1 MKRNRLYIWTTC
13 LLAVI
18 GLMTACSSDGA
29 DGLLEEQK
37 TMQASVRTA
46 DYLNVRIVSGS
57 SQPTRATEQEE
68 NAIYDGILAIFEGS
82 AANNATLKT
91 AVVID
96 QLINNPGSGTSV
108 NITQRLA
115 SGTHP
120 YADSK
125 RYVLALLNTTA
136 TGFTVEGS
144 MLRHNGT
151 SLAGKTIADIQSLI
165 INGVG
170 CADEHAGFYM
180 ASTIKS
186 DGNILRLV
194 EDKYLYDTPE
204 AAAAGNMLPI
214 EVERAAAKV
223 WVSLAADV
231 PTLSLYVNRATTATT
246 FKVHSMRWV
255 PDRYKT
261 VCYALRNSASAS
273 VALNSYDATD
283 FTNYWEHAYSS
294 GDEVYVA
301 ENDETAADSQTRVIV
316 CLRLKDSSNI
326 LLSTFYIYDG
336 DKTRIF
342 TTPAQ
347 AEAYVGTG
355 FDAAKLTQY
364 ENGRIYDAYDIL
376 HDSDKKLERNNS
388 YHLTLKTL
396 TELGNNTAP

>member
-1 MKRNRLYIWTTC
+1 MRYGLYITWTTC
-13 LLAVI
+13 LLASAW
-18 GLMTACSSDGA
+18 LLTACSGDSLQEDMERQEVFVSA
-29 DGLLEEQK
+29 
-37 TMQASVRTA
+37 A

-57 SQPTRATEQEE
+57 SDMTRATEQEE

-96 QLINNPGSGTSV
+96 QLINNPGTGTSV

-115 SGTHP
+115 TGTHP
-120 YADSK
+120 YANSK

-136 TGFTVEGS
+136 TGFTVEGG
-144 MLRHNGT
+144 MLRLNGT
-151 SLAGKTIADIQSLI
+151 SLAGMTIADIQSLI

-170 CADEHAGFYM
+170 SADEHAGFYM
-180 ASTIKS
+180 ANTIKS

-204 AAAAGNMLPI
+204 AAAGGNMLPI

-223 WVSLAADV
+223 WVSLAADA

-246 FKVHSMRWV
+246 FKVHSMSWV

-261 VCYALRNSASAS
+261 ACYALRNSASAS

-347 AEAYVGTG
+347 AEAHVGAS
-355 FDAAKLTQY
+355 FDAAKLTRY
-364 ENGRIYDAYDIL
+364 ENGRIYDAYNIKHED
-376 HDSDKKLERNNS
+376 DNKLERNNS
-388 YHLTLKTL
+388 YRLTLGTL
-396 TELGNNTAP
+396 TELGNNIAP